1 MMTTETIKLDSGK
14 GKISAAA
21 AKASVKPR
29 MAFVDYLRVALTML
43 VIAHHAAQAYG
54 PTGGAWLVTNATTS
68 RLLGPFFGVNAMFFM
83 GLFFLVSG
91 YFVPQSY
98 DRRGATAFLKSR
110 FILLGIPAL
119 FVGWFVFG
127 AIIYLTQDVQPSFAE
142 FVRFLYQTGWQQ
154 PYVHLWFL
162 LHLLLYNVGYAVWR
176 LVMERMKGRE
186 TAASAPSSA
195 GVSLPTHRIILAFA
209 LALALV
215 SFIVRIWY
223 PIDRWAPLF
232 YLIPSEIAH
241 LPQYVALFALGIMA
255 YRGDWLSKFPTRTG
269 MIWLGIGLFAATA
282 YYVYSLWGD
291 KLFYDV
297 LGTGII
303 EIGGLDWRSLVF
315 CLWEA
320 LVCIGLAAGLLVL
333 FRARFD
339 KQPSALWSALIG
351 AAYAA
356 YIIHVL
362 IVVGIQMGFDAVE
375 LAPFIK
381 FVLVT
386 IIGIILS
393 FGLGHLVR
401 MVPGAKKIL

>member
-1 MMTTETIKLDSGK
+1 MMTTETIKVDSMK
-14 GKISAAA
+14 GKTSATEV
-21 AKASVKPR
+21 KASAKQR

-68 RLLGPFFGVNAMFFM
+68 RFLGPFFGVNAMFFM

-91 YFVPQSY
+91 YFVPRSY
-98 DRRGATAFLKSR
+98 DRRGAAAFLKSR
-110 FILLGIPAL
+110 FIRLGIPAL
-119 FVGWFVFG
+119 FAGWFVFG
-127 AIIYLTQDVQPSFAE
+127 SIIYLTQDVRPSFTE

-162 LHLLLYNVGYAVWR
+162 LHLLLYNAGYAVWR
-176 LVMERMKGRE
+176 LVMERIKGRK
-186 TAASAPSSA
+186 TAVSTPHSA
-195 GVSLPTHRIILAFA
+195 GISLPTHRSILVFA

-215 SFIVRIWY
+215 SFVVRIWY

-241 LPQYVALFALGIMA
+241 LPQYVALFVLGIMA
-255 YRGDWLSKFPTRTG
+255 NRGQWLREFPTRTG
-269 MIWLGIGLFAATA
+269 MIWLGIGLFAAAA
-282 YYVYSLWGD
+282 YYVYSLWGAR
-291 KLFYDV
+291 LFYDA

-303 EIGGLDWRSLVF
+303 EIGGLDWRSFVF

-320 LVCIGLAAGLLVL
+320 LVCVGLAAGLLVL
-333 FRARFD
+333 FRDRFN
-339 KQPSALWSALIG
+339 KQPGALWSALIG

-362 IVVGIQMGFDAVE
+362 IVVGIQMGFDAVP
-375 LAPFIK
+375 LGPFVK
-381 FVLVT
+381 PVLVT
-386 IIGIILS
+386 LIGIVLS
-393 FGLGHLVR
+393 FGIGHLVR
-401 MVPGAKKIL
+401 KVPGAKKIL